1 MPRMTWEENKARS
14 REVRDA
20 FWRQGLHELGAA
32 LYPAG
37 TVAQNPEYGG
47 ISTRTPG
54 EVADGIR
61 GKKDKQENKDM
72 TPAKDNTEP
81 SQLQQH
87 MDQLPE
93 PEVAEPNAPEPEV
106 EPVMERE

>member
-1 MPRMTWEENKARS
+1 MVPRMTWEENKARS

-37 TVAQNPEYGG
+37 TIAQNPEYGG

-61 GKKDKQENKDM
+61 GKNNKENDM
-72 TPAKDNTEP
+72 TPAKDNAET

-87 MDQLPE
+87 MEQLPE
-93 PEVAEPNAPEPEV
+93 PQAPEPEI
-106 EPVMERE
+106 EPAIERD

>member
-1 MPRMTWEENKARS
+1 MPRMTFKENMARS
-14 REVRDA
+14 KEVGLA

-32 LYPAG
+32 LYSTG
-37 TVAQNPEYGG
+37 TVVQNPEYGG

-61 GKKDKQENKDM
+61 GKNNKEKDM
-72 TPAKDNTEP
+72 TPAKDNTDP

-87 MDQLPE
+87 MEQLPE
-93 PEVAEPNAPEPEV
+93 PEVVEPQAPEPDLDI
-106 EPVMERE
+106 ERD